1 MSGESTYT
9 EKQFAVLHRRL
20 KRQRVAR
27 ESAEAILTKKS
38 LNMYN
43 TLQQSKLAQK
53 NLELALWASQ
63 ESFWSW
69 QAETDVMEIRSFSLH
84 SESVST
90 WSGTLIQLMR
100 RVHEDDMENLQFHW
114 TMALHGNRERIEFSF
129 RLKLDKD
136 YQWVRL
142 RGRVLRRGLSGE
154 ALHIVGTTKDITQQR
169 KAEQSFH
176 LMASAFAS
184 SREPMLVLTP
194 NLIITECNEAFIELV
209 GADTKEQCL
218 GLNFNELLTEDK
230 VDQARLVD
238 EKQVR
243 FESKVVTQKG
253 EGKVVDVSLALFDT
267 FQQASSYLIA
277 TMRDISDKKR
287 SEIRLRQLA
296 LHDDLTGLA
305 NRNALR
311 EAVTKYANESQH
323 FLLVFVDLDGFKAI
337 NDNAGHERGDAELQR
352 IGALLTGMFGPI
364 GEVGRWGGDEFI
376 VVLPEQDIDSVVEK
390 SQQLIKQ
397 IEEDV
402 IYAKNTEM
410 RLSASIGI
418 AHYPEHSD
426 SIESLIQCADAAMY
440 RAKEL
445 GKGQAFVYEPGLYES
460 MTQQISMANDLRRAV
475 ENHLL
480 DFYIQGKYASNGEL
494 KGGEVL
500 CRWISGLHGVVSP
513 SVFIPIAEEQKLD
526 RAIGLQALESACDY
540 ISIME
545 SQQGEAIPMSV
556 NITANQLLDPNF
568 PDEAVHICSLSHVSP
583 EFIELELTESV
594 FIRDEKQA
602 LRALTELRERGF
614 KLSLDDFGTG
624 FSSLSYLRSFQFE
637 VVKVDRSLVQGI
649 HKDSKANALFLGLV
663 AMLKSLQIDVV
674 VEGVELESYLPFIEQ
689 ADVHLMQGFYFDKPM
704 PYDQFLAR
712 HTHDPSR

>member
-1 MSGESTYT
+1 
-9 EKQFAVLHRRL
+9 
-20 KRQRVAR
+20 
-27 ESAEAILTKKS
+27 
-38 LNMYN
+38 
-43 TLQQSKLAQK
+43 
-53 NLELALWASQ
+53 
-63 ESFWSW
+63 
-69 QAETDVMEIRSFSLH
+69 
-84 SESVST
+84 
-90 WSGTLIQLMR
+90 
-100 RVHEDDMENLQFHW
+100 
-114 TMALHGNRERIEFSF
+114 
-129 RLKLDKD
+129 
-136 YQWVRL
+136 
-142 RGRVLRRGLSGE
+142 
-154 ALHIVGTTKDITQQR
+154 
-169 KAEQSFH
+169 
-176 LMASAFAS
+176 MASAFAS

-194 NLIITECNEAFIELV
+194 NLVITECNEAFIQLLDATV
-209 GADTKEQCL
+209 KEKCL
-218 GLNFNELLTEDK
+218 GLNFNDLLNDVK
-230 VDQARLVD
+230 VDQPRLID

-243 FESKVVTQKG
+243 FETQLLTLNNDTKI
-253 EGKVVDVSLALFDT
+253 VDVSVALFDT
-267 FQQASSYLIA
+267 YQQASSYLIA

-296 LHDDLTGLA
+296 LHDDLTGLS

-311 EAVTKYANESQH
+311 EAVSKYAEEAQH

-352 IGALLTGMFGPI
+352 ISALLTGMFGPI

-376 VVLPEQDIDSVVEK
+376 VVLPEQDVDSVVEK
-390 SQQLIKQ
+390 SQTLITQ

-402 IYAKNTEM
+402 IYAKNIEM

-418 AHYPEHSD
+418 AQYPEHSD

-445 GKGQAFVYEPGLYES
+445 GKGQAFVYEAGLYES
-460 MTQQISMANDLRRAV
+460 MTQQISMVNDLRRAV

-480 DFYIQGKYASNGEL
+480 DFYIQGKYTVNGDL

-513 SVFIPIAEEQKLD
+513 SVFIPLAEEQKLD

-556 NITANQLLDPNF
+556 NITANQLLDPLF
-568 PDEAVHICSLSHVSP
+568 PDQAVSICSASHVLP
-583 EFIELELTESV
+583 ECIELELTESV

-602 LRALTELRERGF
+602 LRALNELRERGF

-637 VVKVDRSLVQGI
+637 VVKVDKSLVQGI
-649 HKDSKANALFLGLV
+649 HKDSKANALFHGLI
-663 AMLKSLQIDVV
+663 AMLRSLQIDVV

-689 ADVHLMQGFYFDKPM
+689 ADVQLMQGFYFDKPM

-712 HTHDPSR
+712 HTTEPKR

>member
-1 MSGESTYT
+1 
-9 EKQFAVLHRRL
+9 
-20 KRQRVAR
+20 
-27 ESAEAILTKKS
+27 
-38 LNMYN
+38 
-43 TLQQSKLAQK
+43 
-53 NLELALWASQ
+53 
-63 ESFWSW
+63 
-69 QAETDVMEIRSFSLH
+69 
-84 SESVST
+84 
-90 WSGTLIQLMR
+90 
-100 RVHEDDMENLQFHW
+100 
-114 TMALHGNRERIEFSF
+114 
-129 RLKLDKD
+129 
-136 YQWVRL
+136 
-142 RGRVLRRGLSGE
+142 
-154 ALHIVGTTKDITQQR
+154 
-169 KAEQSFH
+169 
-176 LMASAFAS
+176 
-184 SREPMLVLTP
+184 MLVLTP
-194 NLIITECNEAFIELV
+194 NLIITECNEAFIELL
-209 GADTKEQCL
+209 GAGTKEQCL
-218 GLNFNELLTEDK
+218 GLNFNELLTEEK
-230 VDQARLVD
+230 VDQTRLVD

-418 AHYPEHSD
+418 AQYPEHSD

-440 RAKEL
+440 QAKEL

-513 SVFIPIAEEQKLD
+513 TVFIPIAEEQKLD

-556 NITANQLLDPNF
+556 NITANQLLDSNF

-583 EFIELELTESV
+583 ECIELELTESV